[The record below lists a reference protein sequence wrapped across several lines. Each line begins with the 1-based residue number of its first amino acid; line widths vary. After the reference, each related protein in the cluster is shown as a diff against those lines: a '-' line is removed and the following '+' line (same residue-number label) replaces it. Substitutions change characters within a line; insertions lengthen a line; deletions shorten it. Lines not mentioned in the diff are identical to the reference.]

1 MGVLGD
7 AVFMALAGIDAGGA
21 EAVVV
26 QQGGVIVVKSAA
38 AAAAQ
43 FVGGSRGIVAAHHL
57 WNAAQGPEGILQS
70 LLQGQEGLAGGDLGV
85 APSRVAEYQLEQQ
98 VGVGLS
104 GDGHLEFPAV
114 GEVELGLPS
123 RRMHLGEVHLL
134 IRTMQRPPILQSSLQ
149 GAQLGRAEPP
159 GMLLGSSQSII
170 VVAFSLPVGSFR
182 SSGSISSS
190 HTPSKG
196 SGRVRHR
203 CSGFACD
210 GNGPLCHLRAERT
223 LIPALAAAVSC
234 VLPSIR
240 FCLNSLV
247 CRSVINGT
255 SVPNDYPISTG
266 KNSRRYRQD

>member
-1 MGVLGD
+1 
-7 AVFMALAGIDAGGA
+7 
-21 EAVVV
+21 
-26 QQGGVIVVKSAA
+26 
-38 AAAAQ
+38 
-43 FVGGSRGIVAAHHL
+43 
-57 WNAAQGPEGILQS
+57 
-70 LLQGQEGLAGGDLGV
+70 
-85 APSRVAEYQLEQQ
+85 
-98 VGVGLS
+98 
-104 GDGHLEFPAV
+104 
-114 GEVELGLPS
+114 
-123 RRMHLGEVHLL
+123 
-134 IRTMQRPPILQSSLQ
+134 
-149 GAQLGRAEPP
+149 
-159 GMLLGSSQSII
+159 MLLGLLRLVEGQSII

-255 SVPNDYPISTG
+255 SVPNNYPISTG

>member
-1 MGVLGD
+1 MVTLSSP
-7 AVFMALAGIDAGGA
+7 
-21 EAVVV
+21 
-26 QQGGVIVVKSAA
+26 QWVKSNWASRP
-38 AAAAQ
+38 
-43 FVGGSRGIVAAHHL
+43 GGCTWGKYTSRS
-57 WNAAQGPEGILQS
+57 GPCSARQS
-70 LLQGQEGLAGGDLGV
+70 CNRRCSV
-85 APSRVAEYQLEQQ
+85 RNW
-98 VGVGLS
+98 
-104 GDGHLEFPAV
+104 AV
-114 GEVELGLPS
+114 LN
-123 RRMHLGEVHLL
+123 
-134 IRTMQRPPILQSSLQ
+134 RPVCCS
-149 GAQLGRAEPP
+149 A
-159 GMLLGSSQSII
+159 SQSII

-182 SSGSISSS
+182 SRGSISSS

-196 SGRVRHR
+196 SDRVRHR